1 MGELTL
7 WVCCG
12 AIVVLSAAILFTGV
26 FFTLE
31 RTDHELARLRDA
43 TTPTRKG

>member
-12 AIVVLSAAILFTGV
+12 MVVVLSAAVLITGV
-26 FFTLE
+26 IFTLE
-31 RTDHELARLRDA
+31 RADHELARLRDA

>member
-12 AIVVLSAAILFTGV
+12 MVVVLSAAVLITGV
-26 FFTLE
+26 VSTLE

-43 TTPTRKG
+43 ATPARKG

>member
-12 AIVVLSAAILFTGV
+12 MVVVLSAAVLVTGV

-43 TTPTRKG
+43 ATPTRKG